1 MNQLKRAIAL
11 PLSSCLVLFGMQAC
25 NAQPPV
31 TPQEKMEKTEAS
43 RKLELSL
50 KTDKS
55 TYSPADS
62 VKITFSV
69 KNKGSEEVR
78 LSFSDGQKFDLELRK
93 GKDMKSEKLW
103 QLARGRMSIMMITY
117 AKIAPGKLLT
127 FSETFKPGADGGDG
141 KPLPTLEP
149 GLYSLTGVLRTIGK
163 TPRLTKTITFKVH

>member
-1 MNQLKRAIAL
+1 MNLLKRKIAL
-11 PLSSCLVLFGMQAC
+11 PLSSCLVLFGMHAC

-31 TPQEKMEKTEAS
+31 SPQEKMEKIEAS
-43 RKLELSL
+43 RKLELAL
-50 KTDKS
+50 KTDKQ
-55 TYSPADS
+55 TYSPSDS
-62 VKITFSV
+62 LKITFSV
-69 KNKGSEEVR
+69 KNKGAEEAR
-78 LSFSDGQKFDLELRK
+78 LTFSDGQKYDLELRK

-103 QLARGRMSIMMITY
+103 QLARGRMSIMMFTS

-149 GLYSLTGVLRTIGK
+149 GLYSLTGILRTIGK

>member
-1 MNQLKRAIAL
+1 MKQLKRIIAF
-11 PLSSCLVLFGMQAC
+11 PLSSCLVLFGIQAC

-31 TPQEKMEKTEAS
+31 APKEKMEKMEAS
-43 RKLELSL
+43 RKLELIL
-50 KTDKS
+50 KTDKP
-55 TYSPADS
+55 TYAPADS

-69 KNKGSEEVR
+69 KNKGTEEAR

-93 GKDMKSEKLW
+93 GKDIKSEKLW
-103 QLARGRMSIMMITY
+103 QLSKGRMAIMMITS

-149 GLYSLTGVLRTIGK
+149 GLYTLTGILRTLGK